1 MSAHA
6 YGAKKIQQGRESEY
20 GIWFARPQVA
30 DMVREQQRLRI
41 RQRPL
46 LTRLWSARPRV
57 RAVDRR
63 PVQQD

>member
-6 YGAKKIQQGRESEY
+6 YGAEKIQQGHESEY
-20 GIWFARPQVA
+20 RIWFSRPQVA
-30 DMVREQQRLRI
+30 DMLREQRRLRI

-46 LTRLWSARPRV
+46 LARIWAARPRV